1 MNRSASHRRTAWAV
15 GGVSAGMFVLAF
27 AVAPFYGAICE
38 ALGIQNAG
46 TISRNFGPPSAEP
59 TVRPVTMRFATTVNG
74 NLPWDFEA
82 VEHRA
87 DIETG
92 RLYTATFRVRNN
104 SDQPLTGRA
113 VPSVSPW
120 QATPYLDKTECFCF
134 SEQPLAPGETAELAL
149 RYAVLPDLP
158 TQFDALTL
166 SYTFMNIDPDAIAMP
181 EQAQQADN
189 HDHDHAHGT

>member
-1 MNRSASHRRTAWAV
+1 MSAGTRRTAWAV
-15 GGVSAGMFVLAF
+15 GGVSAGMFVLGF
-27 AVAPFYGAICE
+27 AIAPFYGAICE

-46 TISRNFGPPSAEP
+46 TISRSFGPASAEP
-59 TVRPVTMRFATTVNG
+59 TVRPVTMRFSTTVNG
-74 NLPWDFEA
+74 NLPWDFKA

-92 RLYTATFRVRNN
+92 QLYTATFRVRNN
-104 SDQPLTGRA
+104 SDRPLVGRA

-134 SEQPLAPGETAELAL
+134 NEQPLAPGEEAELTL

-181 EQAQQADN
+181 ALSQRDDT
-189 HDHDHAHGT
+189 DHDDHSHGT